1 MNFDFLNPVEEE
13 VLEFLHTSH
22 PSCIGKNILIHTSDS
37 FPELEHAKIA
47 IFGVLENR
55 REQNRI
61 RDNFDF
67 NSVRKAFYSLFPGNW
82 EENIADLGDIYPGE
96 SVEDTEYAIHEVVK
110 QLIEKNIIPVILGGS
125 QDLTYAQYRA
135 YDYRKNMV
143 NVVNIDA
150 KFDIGNTDSTIDD
163 NSYIGKMI
171 VNPPYNLFNYVNLG
185 YQTYLNPPE
194 EIDLID
200 KLFFEAYRLGSIT
213 EDISLA
219 EPILRDADIVSLDI
233 NAISAEASQNLKD
246 QPNGFN
252 GREIC
257 ALIRYAGISDKVSS
271 LGLYNLQNLNIDENN
286 NALLPAEIIW
296 YFIEGINFRKNEKNI
311 SSSNNFLKYSV
322 PLDNEV
328 LTFYKSIIS
337 ERWWIEI
344 PTYVNNKLKKP
355 TFLPCSHKDYLEAC
369 NQEIPDRW
377 YKARRKNEI

>member
-1 MNFDFLNPVEEE
+1 MNYDFLSPVEEE
-13 VLEFLHTSH
+13 VLSYINTAH
-22 PSCIGKNILIHTSDS
+22 PSCLGKNILVHSAES
-37 FPELEHAKIA
+37 FPDLSDVKIV
-47 IFGVLENR
+47 ILGVLENR

-61 RDNFDF
+61 RESFNF
-67 NSVRKAFYSLFPGNW
+67 NEIRKSFYHLFPGNW
-82 EENIADLGDIYPGE
+82 ETKIADLGDITPGDTI
-96 SVEDTEYAIHEVVK
+96 EDTEYALHETIK
-110 QLIEKNIIPVILGGS
+110 DLLSQEIIPIILGGS
-125 QDLTYAQYRA
+125 QDMTYAQYRA
-135 YDYRKNMV
+135 YDYRKSMV
-143 NVVNIDA
+143 NIVNIDA
-150 KFDIGNTDSTIDD
+150 KFDIGNTEADINDH
-163 NSYIGKMI
+163 SYVGKMI

-194 EIDLID
+194 EINLID

-213 EDISLA
+213 GDISLA
-219 EPILRDADIVSLDI
+219 EPVLRDADIVSMDI
-233 NAISAEASQNLKD
+233 NAISSTVSSNLKD
-246 QPNGFN
+246 QPNGFD

-257 ALIRYAGISDKVSS
+257 ALARYAGISDRVSS
-271 LGLYNLQNLNIDENN
+271 FGFYNLQNINYERGNTS
-286 NALLPAEIIW
+286 LLPAEIIW

-337 ERWWIEI
+337 ERWWVEI

-355 TFLPCSHKDYLEAC
+355 TFLPCSHQDYLEAC